1 MLSAIKRK
9 TIILLEKYH
18 GYYNSDK
25 DFTSLAAW
33 KYARELK
40 IYFYGNILPC
50 IRFEEKLT
58 LGHQIR
64 KTLISITAN
73 IAEGY
78 GRYHFKE
85 GIQFYRVSRA
95 SLYELK
101 DHLITCY
108 DLNYINRQLL
118 VLGIKKIE
126 KTKITLN
133 GYISFTKT
141 RAKTK

>member
-1 MLSAIKRK
+1 LHKHR
-9 TIILLEKYH
+9 

-25 DFTSLAAW
+25 DFTTLAAW
-33 KYARELK
+33 QYARDLK
-40 IYFYGNILPC
+40 LFFYSQVLPT
-50 IRFEEKLT
+50 IRYEEKKT
-58 LGHQIR
+58 LGYQIR

-78 GRYHFKE
+78 GRYHYRE

-108 DLNYINRQLL
+108 DLGYINRQLL
-118 VLGIKKIE
+118 VSGNKQIE

-133 GYISFTKT
+133 GYISFTKN
-141 RAKTK
+141 RTKYI

>member
-1 MLSAIKRK
+1 MGLK
-9 TIILLEKYH
+9 
-18 GYYNSDK
+18 
-25 DFTSLAAW
+25 W

-40 IYFYGNILPC
+40 IYFYGKILPC
-50 IRFEEKLT
+50 IQFEEKLT
-58 LGHQIR
+58 LGRQIR

-78 GRYHFKE
+78 GRYHFKK

-108 DLNYINRQLL
+108 DLNYIKRQLL

-133 GYISFTKT
+133 GYIFFT
-141 RAKTK
+141 RQERHERF

>member
-1 MLSAIKRK
+1 LKALV
-9 TIILLEKYH
+9 ILRD
-18 GYYNSDK
+18 YYKSEK
-25 DFTSLAAW
+25 DFTTLAAW

-40 IYFYGNILPC
+40 LYFYDQILPK
-50 IRFEEKLT
+50 IRSEEKLT
-58 LGHQIR
+58 LGYQIR

-73 IAEGY
+73 LAEGY

-85 GIQFYRVSRA
+85 GVQFYRISRV

-108 DLNYINRQLL
+108 DLNFINKQILTS
-118 VLGIKKIE
+118 GIKKIE

-133 GYISFTKT
+133 GFISFTQNQSNSK
-141 RAKTK
+141 

>member
-1 MLSAIKRK
+1 LFKNNNVN
-9 TIILLEKYH
+9 
-18 GYYNSDK
+18 YNSEK

-40 IYFYGNILPC
+40 ILIYNQILPR
-50 IRFEEKLT
+50 IRHEEKLT

-78 GRYHFKE
+78 GRYHFRE
-85 GIQFYRVSRA
+85 GVQFYRISRA

-101 DHLITCY
+101 DYLITCY
-108 DLNYINRQLL
+108 DLNYINKQLL
-118 VLGIKKIE
+118 FSGIKKIE
-126 KTKITLN
+126 QTKITLN
-133 GYISFTKT
+133 GFISYTQKQS
-141 RAKTK
+141 KNK

>member
-1 MLSAIKRK
+1 MI
-9 TIILLEKYH
+9 EKYH
-18 GYYNSDK
+18 GQYNSGK
-25 DFTSLAAW
+25 DFTTLAAW

-40 IYFYGNILPC
+40 IFFYGQVLPK
-50 IRFEEKLT
+50 IHYEDKLT
-58 LGHQIR
+58 LGYQIR

-78 GRYHFKE
+78 GRYHYRE

-108 DLNYINRQLL
+108 DLNYISRQLL
-118 VLGIKKIE
+118 LLGIKRIE

-133 GYISFTKT
+133 GYISFTKNL
-141 RAKTK
+141 AKAR

>member
-1 MLSAIKRK
+1 LCEIKKEKSFLRK
-9 TIILLEKYH
+9 DPGFYDSE
-18 GYYNSDK
+18 K
-25 DFTSLAAW
+25 DFTTLVAW
-33 KYARELK
+33 KYSRELK
-40 IYFYGNILPC
+40 LYFYRSILPK
-50 IRFEEKLT
+50 IKIEERST
-58 LGHQIR
+58 LAYQIR

-108 DLNYINRQLL
+108 DLNYINRESL
-118 VLGIKKIE
+118 VSGIKKIE
-126 KTKITLN
+126 QTKITLN
-133 GYISFTKT
+133 GFISFTHKQS
-141 RAKTK
+141 KSK

>member
-1 MLSAIKRK
+1 MPKRQ
-9 TIILLEKYH
+9 

-25 DFTSLAAW
+25 DFTTLAAW
-33 KYARELK
+33 QYARELK
-40 IYFYGNILPC
+40 LFFYDQIIPR
-50 IRFEEKLT
+50 IRSEEKLT
-58 LGHQIR
+58 LGFQIR

-73 IAEGY
+73 LAEGY

-85 GIQFYRVSRA
+85 GIQFYRISRA

-118 VLGIKKIE
+118 VAGIKKIE
-126 KTKITLN
+126 QSKITLN
-133 GYISFTKT
+133 GFISFTQNQSISK
-141 RAKTK
+141 